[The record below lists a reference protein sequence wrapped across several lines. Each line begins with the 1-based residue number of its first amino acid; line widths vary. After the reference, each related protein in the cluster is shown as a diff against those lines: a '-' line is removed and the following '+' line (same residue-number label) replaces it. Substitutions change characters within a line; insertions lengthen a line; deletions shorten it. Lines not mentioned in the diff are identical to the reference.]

1 MLTGHPGRAEG
12 SVNSAGEPG
21 ARVALGAE
29 LELQFY
35 PRGDGGPLKG
45 SKRENGVIVSH
56 PGKKMFDS
64 QSPFPP
70 SFPGT
75 CSVGSVR
82 KNREASL
89 PVNFFPSSDK
99 TLFV

>member
-1 MLTGHPGRAEG
+1 MLTGHPGRVEG

-56 PGKKMFDS
+56 PGRKCLTL
-64 QSPFPP
+64 SPLFPHH
-70 SFPGT
+70 FLARAQWALLG
-75 CSVGSVR
+75 
-82 KNREASL
+82 
-89 PVNFFPSSDK
+89 K
-99 TLFV
+99 TEKRLYR

>member
-70 SFPGT
+70 
-75 CSVGSVR
+75 
-82 KNREASL
+82 
-89 PVNFFPSSDK
+89 
-99 TLFV
+99 